1 MEISNKLH
9 YIDWI
14 ILSVTLVFI
23 VAYGTYITRK
33 NANVQ
38 DYIKG
43 GNDSKWWTIGLSVMA
58 TQASAITFLST
69 PGQAFHSGMGFVQFY
84 FGLPIAMIIICVVFI
99 PIYHK
104 LKVYTAYEFLEGRF
118 DLKTRSLAAILFLI
132 QRGLAAGITI
142 FAPAIILSAVLGWDL
157 LTLNIIIGF
166 LVIIYTVSGG
176 TKAVN
181 VTQKQQMI
189 IIFTG
194 MLIAFFMIMSQ
205 LPANITFKNA
215 LEIAGASNKMEV
227 LDFSFDLSN
236 RYTVWTGV
244 LGGTFLM
251 LSYFGTDQSQV
262 QRYLSGKSVRESQ
275 LGLIF
280 NGLLKVPMQ
289 FFILLIGVMV
299 FVFYQFNPSPLN
311 FNPGANEAI
320 EKSIYVEEYHQLNQ
334 EHINIE
340 NNKKALFADGFQ
352 IEEKEQ
358 IQDLNT
364 RDLALKAKSKVII
377 DKIDKENTLD
387 KIESNDKD
395 YVFIHFILNNLPRG
409 LIGLLLAVILSA
421 AMSSTASELN
431 ALASTTAM
439 DLYKR
444 NIKEEKSD
452 EHFVK
457 ASKWFTLAWGI
468 IAISVACVANLFDNL
483 IQLVNI
489 IGSIFYGNVLGI
501 FLLAFFFKKVNGN
514 SVFKSAVI
522 TQILICSIYYFGI
535 YKLESQDLEPVVSY
549 LWLNFIGCILVLFFS
564 LAFVF
569 KSINRQ
575 SKITLI
581 VTSLVIF
588 KITYDIL
595 NDVSLNIIHV
605 LSLIVLFFFLGFFS
619 IDKTILNEK

>member
-1 MEISNKLH
+1 MQTL
-9 YIDWI
+9 DWVV
-14 ILSVTLVFI
+14 LSITLLFI
-23 VAYGTYITRK
+23 VVYGTYVTRK
-33 NANVQ
+33 NNSVQ

-43 GNDSKWWTIGLSVMA
+43 GNDTKWWTIGLSVMA

-84 FGLPIAMIIICVVFI
+84 FGLPIAMVIICIVFI

-189 IIFTG
+189 IIFVG
-194 MLIAFFMIMSQ
+194 MLIAFYMIINQ
-205 LPANITFKNA
+205 LPADITFAKA
-215 LEIAGASNKMEV
+215 LEIAGASGKMEV

-236 RYTVWTGV
+236 RYTVWTGI

-289 FFILLIGVMV
+289 FFILLVGVMV
-299 FVFYQFNPSPLN
+299 FVFYQFNASPLN
-311 FNPGANEAI
+311 FNPKANEAI
-320 EKSIYVEEYHQLNQ
+320 ANSKYVGDYQQL
-334 EHINIE
+334 EAAHIHIE
-340 NNKKALFADGFQ
+340 NTKKTILSDGFQ
-352 IEEKEQ
+352 VEEKNQ
-358 IQDLNT
+358 IQSLNAKDLE
-364 RDLALKAKSKVII
+364 LKNAAKEII
-377 DKIDKENTLD
+377 KKIDEQSIE

-431 ALASTTAM
+431 ALASTTTI

-444 NIKEEKSD
+444 NLNEERS
-452 EHFVK
+452 EAHYVN

-468 IAISVACVANLFDNL
+468 LAISVACVANLFDNL

-501 FLLAFFFKKVNGN
+501 FLLAFFIKFVKGN
-514 SVFKSAVI
+514 AVFIAAII
-522 TQILICSIYYFGI
+522 TQILIIIVWYVDW
-535 YKLESQDLEPVVSY
+535 LPY
-549 LWLNFIGCILVLFFS
+549 LWLNLLGCVLVMGIAMIIQFFI
-564 LAFVF
+564 
-569 KSINRQ
+569 
-575 SKITLI
+575 
-581 VTSLVIF
+581 
-588 KITYDIL
+588 
-595 NDVSLNIIHV
+595 VSDDEN
-605 LSLIVLFFFLGFFS
+605 LGG
-619 IDKTILNEK
+619 

>member
-1 MEISNKLH
+1 MEIQSKLH
-9 YIDWI
+9 AVDWI
-14 ILSVTLVFI
+14 ILSVTLLFI
-23 VAYGTYITRK
+23 VVYGTYVTRK
-33 NANVQ
+33 NSSVQ

-84 FGLPIAMIIICVVFI
+84 FGLPIAMVIICLVFV

-189 IIFTG
+189 IIFIG
-194 MLIAFFMIMSQ
+194 MLVAFFMIMSQ
-205 LPANITFKNA
+205 LPADITFSKA
-215 LEIAGASNKMEV
+215 LEIAGASDKMEII
-227 LDFSFDLSN
+227 DFSFDLNN

-289 FFILLIGVMV
+289 FFILLVGVMV
-299 FVFYQFNPSPLN
+299 FVFYQFNSSPLN
-311 FNPGANEAI
+311 FNPKANEAI
-320 EKSIYVEEYHQLNQ
+320 ATSEYVNEYKQLQ
-334 EHINIE
+334 DEHIEIE
-340 NNKKALFADGFQ
+340 NAKKIIFADGFQ
-352 IEEKEQ
+352 KGEKTQ
-358 IQDLNT
+358 ILSLNT
-364 RDLALKAKSKVII
+364 RDLELKEKAKEII
-377 DKIDKENTLD
+377 RKIDDSSIE

-431 ALASTTAM
+431 ALASTTAI

-444 NIKEEKSD
+444 NVREEKS
-452 EHFVK
+452 ELHYVK
-457 ASKWFTLAWGI
+457 ASKWFTLGWGI
-468 IAISVACVANLFDNL
+468 LAILVASVANLFDNL

-501 FLLAFFFKKVNGN
+501 FLLAFFVKFVKGN
-514 SVFKSAVI
+514 AVFIAALI
-522 TQILICSIYYFGI
+522 TQVSIILTYYFAI
-535 YKLESQDLEPVVSY
+535 FRLEQIGKEPYISY
-549 LWLNFIGCILVLFFS
+549 LWLNLIGCVIVMAIAIFLQLFM
-564 LAFVF
+564 
-569 KSINRQ
+569 KN
-575 SKITLI
+575 SK
-581 VTSLVIF
+581 
-588 KITYDIL
+588 
-595 NDVSLNIIHV
+595 
-605 LSLIVLFFFLGFFS
+605 
-619 IDKTILNEK
+619 EE

>member
-1 MEISNKLH
+1 MEVASKLH
-9 YIDWI
+9 YVDWI

-23 VAYGTYITRK
+23 VAYGTYVTRK
-33 NANVQ
+33 NSNVT

-84 FGLPIAMIIICVVFI
+84 FGLPIAMIVICAVFI

-118 DLKTRSLAAILFLI
+118 DLKTRSLTAILFLV

-157 LTLNIIIGF
+157 LVLNIIIGF

-189 IIFTG
+189 IIFFG
-194 MLIAFFMIMSQ
+194 MLVAFFMIMSQ
-205 LPANITFKNA
+205 LPEDITFSKA
-215 LEIAGASNKMEV
+215 LDIAGASGKMEV
-227 LDFSFDLSN
+227 LDFSFDLNN
-236 RYTVWTGV
+236 RYTVWTGI

-289 FFILLIGVMV
+289 FFILLVGVMV
-299 FVFYQFNPSPLN
+299 FVFYQFNAAPLN
-311 FNPGANEAI
+311 FNPKVNDAIANSKFSSKFQQLESAHTKIEYEKRMLFIDGVQDREREKIKVLNAKDFALKEEAKELI
-320 EKSIYVEEYHQLNQ
+320 SVLNQ
-334 EHINIE
+334 Q
-340 NNKKALFADGFQ
+340 KDFK
-352 IEEKEQ
+352 
-358 IQDLNT
+358 
-364 RDLALKAKSKVII
+364 
-377 DKIDKENTLD
+377 

-431 ALASTTAM
+431 ALASTTAI

-444 NIKEEKSD
+444 NVEDDKSED
-452 EHFVK
+452 HYVK

-468 IAISVACVANLFDNL
+468 IAISVACIANLFDNL

-501 FLLAFFFKKVNGN
+501 FLLAFFIKYVKGN
-514 SVFKSAVI
+514 TVFIAAVI
-522 TQILICSIYYFGI
+522 TQIIIILVFI
-535 YKLESQDLEPVVSY
+535 LDWLPY
-549 LWLNFIGCILVLFFS
+549 LWLNLLGCVLVMGIAILIQTFFKNKNN
-564 LAFVF
+564 L
-569 KSINRQ
+569 K
-575 SKITLI
+575 
-581 VTSLVIF
+581 LV
-588 KITYDIL
+588 KY
-595 NDVSLNIIHV
+595 ND
-605 LSLIVLFFFLGFFS
+605 
-619 IDKTILNEK
+619 

>member
-1 MEISNKLH
+1 MDITSKLH
-9 YIDWI
+9 YIDWV
-14 ILSVTLVFI
+14 ILAGTLMFI
-23 VAYGTYITRK
+23 VVYGTYVTRK
-33 NANVQ
+33 NSNVT

-84 FGLPIAMIIICVVFI
+84 FGLPIAMVIICVVFI

-189 IIFTG
+189 IIFIG
-194 MLIAFFMIMSQ
+194 MVIAFYMIMNQ
-205 LPANITFKNA
+205 LPADITFTKA
-215 LEIAGASNKMEV
+215 LEIAGASDKMQV

-236 RYTVWTGV
+236 RYTVWTGI

-311 FNPGANEAI
+311 FNPGANE
-320 EKSIYVEEYHQLNQ
+320 EVLKSKYVEEYQQLEA
-334 EHINIE
+334 EHIIIE
-340 NNKKALFADGFQ
+340 NTKKVIFADGFQ
-352 IEEKEQ
+352 LTEKEE
-358 IQDLNT
+358 IQDLNS
-364 RDLALKAKSKVII
+364 RDLEIKEAAKEII
-377 DKIDKENTLD
+377 DKISDENDLK

-444 NIKEEKSD
+444 NIKEEKS
-452 EHFVK
+452 EAHYVN

-468 IAISVACVANLFDNL
+468 LAISVACIANLFDNL

-501 FLLAFFFKKVNGN
+501 FLLAFFIKFVKGN
-514 SVFKSAVI
+514 AVFIAALI
-522 TQILICSIYYFGI
+522 TQVLIIWVFILDW
-535 YKLESQDLEPVVSY
+535 LPY
-549 LWLNFIGCILVLFFS
+549 LWLNLLGCALVMGIAILLQFILPSSGNKIEELE
-564 LAFVF
+564 
-569 KSINRQ
+569 SIG
-575 SKITLI
+575 I
-581 VTSLVIF
+581 
-588 KITYDIL
+588 
-595 NDVSLNIIHV
+595 
-605 LSLIVLFFFLGFFS
+605 
-619 IDKTILNEK
+619 E